1 MKKIILLFSLTLFY
15 SCKQEVKNT
24 IEAETQEV
32 VKTTEDMI
40 QEVVKVTPPAEQKNK
55 KPLSPHTETM
65 ATIGEAQINIDYY
78 SPGVRGRVVFGGLLA
93 YDSVWQTGAH
103 MATWVETNKDLIIEG
118 ETLPKGK
125 YGFFTIPTQGDWT
138 IIFNS
143 NWNQHGKDEYNENQ
157 DVLRFT
163 TTPKISE
170 TVQEHLEYVVQKTT
184 DTSGKI
190 SMSWEKVSIEFPFEV
205 K

>member
-1 MKKIILLFSLTLFY
+1 M
-15 SCKQEVKNT
+15 
-24 IEAETQEV
+24 
-32 VKTTEDMI
+32 
-40 QEVVKVTPPAEQKNK
+40 
-55 KPLSPHTETM
+55 
-65 ATIGEAQINIDYY
+65 
-78 SPGVRGRVVFGGLLA
+78 
-93 YDSVWQTGAH
+93 
-103 MATWVETNKDLIIEG
+103 
-118 ETLPKGK
+118 
-125 YGFFTIPTQGDWT
+125 T